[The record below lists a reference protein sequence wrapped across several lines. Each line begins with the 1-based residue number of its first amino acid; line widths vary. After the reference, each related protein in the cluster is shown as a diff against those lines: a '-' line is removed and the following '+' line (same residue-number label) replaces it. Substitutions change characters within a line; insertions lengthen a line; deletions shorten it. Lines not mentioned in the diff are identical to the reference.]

1 MSTKTMVT
9 TVILV
14 IGVVLFVAFL
24 NMKSESTQSQE
35 DSMNLSNV
43 NLNGSQQEE
52 KKTPSFKRY
61 QSAPEM
67 VIDTR
72 KDYSAVLKTS
82 KGDLTVDLFEK
93 ETPVTVNNFVF
104 LAKDKFYNGTK
115 FHRIIKNFMIQGGDP
130 LGNGTGGPGYRF
142 ADEPITKDY
151 KKGILAMAN
160 AGPDTNGSQFF
171 IMHADYPLPKNYVI
185 FGQVTS
191 GLDVVDAI
199 ANVPVK
205 MSPSG
210 EKSSPTEDV
219 IVSSVEV
226 SEK

>member
-1 MSTKTMVT
+1 MSTRSIVI
-9 TVILV
+9 TVIFVLG
-14 IGVVLFVAFL
+14 IVLFVAFL
-24 NMKSESTQSQE
+24 NSKRDGSQE
-35 DSMNLSNV
+35 EGINLSNV
-43 NLNGSQQEE
+43 NLGNQQQEE

-61 QSAPEM
+61 SAAPQM
-67 VIDTR
+67 VIDQR

-82 KGDLTVDLFEK
+82 KGDITVDLFEK

-104 LAKDKFYNGTK
+104 LAKDKFYDGTK
-115 FHRIIKNFMIQGGDP
+115 FHRIVKGFMIQGGDP
-130 LGNGTGGPGYRF
+130 LGNGMGGPGYKF

-160 AGPDTNGSQFF
+160 SGPNTNGSQFF

-191 GLDVVDAI
+191 GIEAVDSI

-205 MSPSG
+205 SSPTG
-210 EKSSPTEDV
+210 EKSSPTEEV
-219 IVSSVEV
+219 LVKAVEV
-226 SEK
+226 IEK